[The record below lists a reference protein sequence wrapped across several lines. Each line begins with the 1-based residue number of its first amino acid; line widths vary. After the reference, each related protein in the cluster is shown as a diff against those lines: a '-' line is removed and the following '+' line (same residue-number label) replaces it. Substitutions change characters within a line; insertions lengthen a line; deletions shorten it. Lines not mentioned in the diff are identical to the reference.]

1 MLDRTEIDGA
11 GAARLDETLLASDAL
26 PAENPGRWV
35 IRRKAQVLA
44 AIASGL
50 LTVEDACKRYCLSIE
65 ELTSWQRLFE
75 LDGIAGL
82 RVTRTGQ
89 YRCLHRHF

>member
-1 MLDRTEIDGA
+1 MLDVTDIDGA
-11 GAARLDETLLASDAL
+11 GPARLREALLACDPL
-26 PAENPGRWV
+26 PAKNPGRWV

-44 AIASGL
+44 AIACGL

-82 RVTRTGQ
+82 RVTRISE
-89 YRCLHRHF
+89 YRSLHRHF